1 MKRKFQF
8 RSIKTRII
16 AFITLIV
23 VFACAGL
30 ALISYSLASSALEQ
44 SVDDSMS
51 QIALQASNLVTARV
65 NMYYQELTALTTNDV
80 FRDISKNKGEVLTIL
95 QREAALAGHENMLIA
110 DTNGNAYTMKNE
122 RSDESDRDFF
132 KKAIAGTN
140 TISDPTQSKYDD
152 SMQVYIAVPIKD
164 KSGAVIG
171 IIAACRDA
179 TELSNMIA
187 DVTFGKTGKAYMLN
201 GQGTAIAHYL
211 PEMVLNMDNKIEQ
224 VKSDPSFTELAS
236 VQQKMINGE
245 TGVGQYAYQGEIKYM
260 SYHPVEG
267 LGWSIALTA
276 PKSEVLAAIT
286 TLSLMIGGVSIILI
300 VVSIFIG
307 ILLARSISVPIK
319 MAADSAQTLASGD
332 FTIEVPEE
340 FAARTDEIG
349 TLAAGFKALIES
361 LNRAFTNINSAA
373 EQVASGSKQ
382 VSESSIALSQ
392 GATEQAS
399 SIEQLTAS
407 IEQISAQ
414 TRQNADNAKEVNN
427 LAEITKNSADNGFA
441 RMSDMLKAMDEINS
455 SSSNISKII
464 KVIDDIA
471 FQTNILALNAAVEA
485 ARAGQQ
491 GKGFAVVA
499 EEVRNLAA
507 RSANAANETT
517 AMIEGSIKKVTDGT
531 KIANETSDALKSI
544 VDGIQKVSDLVGS
557 IAVASEEQSAGIGQ
571 INQGITQ
578 VSSVVQANSATSE
591 ESAASSEELSSQ
603 AELLKEQVSWFNLKK
618 LSAAELGLSDVEQSN
633 PGLPDPAWGKNMEES
648 PASSDKTPKDS
659 RKIISLNDNEFG
671 KY

>member
-8 RSIKTRII
+8 KSIQTRIV

-23 VFACAGL
+23 VFACSGL
-30 ALISYSLASSALEQ
+30 ALISYSLASSALEK
-44 SVDDSMS
+44 SANDSMAEV
-51 QIALQASNLVTARV
+51 ALQASNLVTSRA
-65 NMYYQELTALTTNDV
+65 NMYYKELTALTTNDI
-80 FRDISKNKGEVLTIL
+80 FQDISANKGEVLTIL
-95 QREAALAGHENMLIA
+95 QREAALAGHENMLVT
-110 DTNGNAYTMKNE
+110 DTSGTAYTMKNE

-140 TISDPTQSKYDD
+140 TVSDPTQSKYDD

-164 KSGAVIG
+164 KSGAIIG
-171 IIAACRDA
+171 TIAACRDA
-179 TELSNMIA
+179 SELSNMIA
-187 DVTFGKTGKAYMLN
+187 DVTYAKTGKAYMLN
-201 GQGTAIAHYL
+201 SQCVTIAHTNQEL
-211 PEMVLNMDNKIEQ
+211 VLNMDNDLENIKT
-224 VKSDPSFTELAS
+224 DPKLAS
-236 VQQKMINGE
+236 LVELEKKMIAGE
-245 TGVGQYAYQGEIKYM
+245 TGVGQYTYGNVSKYM
-260 SYHPVEG
+260 AYHPIEG

-276 PKSEVLAAIT
+276 PKNEVFARIS
-286 TLSLMIGGVSIILI
+286 TLSLMIAGTSVILI
-300 VVSIFIG
+300 AVSIFIG
-307 ILLARSISVPIK
+307 ILLARSISTPIK
-319 MAADSAQTLASGD
+319 LAAANAQTLASGD
-332 FTIEVPEE
+332 FTVDVPEE
-340 FAARTDEIG
+340 FAARKDEIG
-349 TLAAGFKALIES
+349 MLAAGIKALIDS

-373 EQVASGSKQ
+373 EQVASGSRQ

-414 TRQNADNAKEVNN
+414 TRQNAENAKEVNG
-427 LAEITKNSADNGFA
+427 LAEITKNNADNGFS
-441 RMSDMLKAMDEINS
+441 RMRDMLKAMDEINS

-517 AMIEGSIKKVTDGT
+517 AMIEGSIKKVADGT

-557 IAVASEEQSAGIGQ
+557 ITVASEEQSAGIGQ

-603 AELLKEQVSWFNLKK
+603 AELLKEQVSRFSLKK
-618 LSAAELGLSDVEQSN
+618 LSAAELGYSEGEDLQ
-633 PGLPDPAWGKNMEES
+633 PGLPEPSYGKNSEGN
-648 PASSDKTPKDS
+648 PSSDITPSGTK
-659 RKIISLNDNEFG
+659 KIISLTDTEFG